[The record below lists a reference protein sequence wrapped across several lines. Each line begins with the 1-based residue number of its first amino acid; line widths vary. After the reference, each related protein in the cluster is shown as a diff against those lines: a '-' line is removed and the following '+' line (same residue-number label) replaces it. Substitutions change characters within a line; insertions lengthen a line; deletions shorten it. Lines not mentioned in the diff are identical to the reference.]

1 MFHPLW
7 LRGIVNRLSRLRAQT
22 MIDSGLL
29 LIHRPSQA
37 FL

>member
-7 LRGIVNRLSRLRAQT
+7 LRGFINRLSRLRSQT
-22 MIDSGLL
+22 MRDLGLL